1 MLHTRKSNLH
11 TGLLWYICN
20 YICFRFLYRQQVR
33 MRSCKVYLGTILFI
47 CCTIFR
53 CRGLAFVNVRESQ
66 AIIVTSHLAN
76 ILSRDRRLASS
87 IITNKLPNKL
97 PEEGDR
103 IHGNKTKRKNR
114 LSVNG
119 AIDSLSVMLNSQQN
133 KKDHDKTENDQRKMK
148 ELGK

>member
-1 MLHTRKSNLH
+1 
-11 TGLLWYICN
+11 
-20 YICFRFLYRQQVR
+20 

-66 AIIVTSHLAN
+66 AIIVTSHLDN
-76 ILSRDRRLASS
+76 ILFRDRRLASS
-87 IITNKLPNKL
+87 IITNKLPNKLPEEGNSTKKLPNKL

-133 KKDHDKTENDQRKMK
+133 KKDHNKTENDQRKMK